1 MDDLPEQL
9 DELAKQQ
16 QHDRPFKVITA
27 AAAEIRSLRE
37 REAELEAELGYHG
50 IYPTPIRPRDT
61 KGDSDGDDGA

>member
-37 REAELEAELGYHG
+37 REVQAAEFICRKCGTRQNGPTDNEA
-50 IYPTPIRPRDT
+50 RF
-61 KGDSDGDDGA
+61 